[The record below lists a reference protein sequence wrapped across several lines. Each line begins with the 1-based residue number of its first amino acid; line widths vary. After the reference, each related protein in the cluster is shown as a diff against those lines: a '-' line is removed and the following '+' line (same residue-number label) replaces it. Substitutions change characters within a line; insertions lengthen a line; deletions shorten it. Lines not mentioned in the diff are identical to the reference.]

1 MPFISYS
8 YLIAVDSISNAMLN
22 RSGKNGHPYLV
33 PEFRR
38 KAFSFSLLS
47 SLLLR
52 RRDIKG
58 GGPPLSSHNSLSLH
72 FVVFQP
78 FPLIH
83 WPLGKAFLLWG
94 LPFST

>member
-1 MPFISYS
+1 MEPAHPACLMGLCGEKGGQRVVKGVTVFICS
-8 YLIAVDSISNAMLN
+8 ACAEA
-22 RSGKNGHPYLV
+22 P
-33 PEFRR
+33 
-38 KAFSFSLLS
+38 S